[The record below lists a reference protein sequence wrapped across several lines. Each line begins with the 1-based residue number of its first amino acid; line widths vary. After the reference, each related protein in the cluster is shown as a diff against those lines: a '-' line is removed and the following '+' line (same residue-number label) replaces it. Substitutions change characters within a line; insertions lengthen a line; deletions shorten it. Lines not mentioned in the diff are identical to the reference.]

1 MIRTIALSAA
11 VLLVA
16 AGTASAGEGWKRNG
30 TVTGPNGNT
39 SVTEGGGSCSGGTCY
54 YGGSVTG
61 PKGKKFIRKGSVT
74 RVAPGQF
81 ESNTTY
87 TGPRGR
93 TATRSGT
100 LTIGN

>member
-16 AGTASAGEGWKRNG
+16 AGTASAGEGLQRNG

-39 SVTEGGGSCSGGTCY
+39 AVTQGGGSCSGGTCN

-61 PKGKKFIRKGSVT
+61 PNGKKFVRKGTVT

-81 ESNTTY
+81 QSNTTY

-93 TATRSGT
+93 AATRSGT
-100 LTIGN
+100 LTVGK